1 MYLQRVF
8 FHRYSV
14 YEIKTFLLFLASII
28 YAGVKFL
35 LFSALPPKILR
46 HRVTQHGAKENSHLS
61 LFFNQIFYTPTMTL
75 SSKRTDCA
83 QINLAQKAGNRRK
96 KKIYFLKHST
106 SMMVF
111 WWKQWSSAYLLQTPR
126 N

>member
-8 FHRYSV
+8 FHTRYSV

-61 LFFNQIFYTPTMTL
+61 LFFNQIFHTPTMTL

-96 KKIYFLKHST
+96 KKNLFFETQHLHDGILVETVVICLFIT
-106 SMMVF
+106 D
-111 WWKQWSSAYLLQTPR
+111 T
-126 N
+126 